1 MTFLKGN
8 TYGSIG
14 KRGKGKYTIKAKLK
28 QDIQVIVDE
37 LLSSIKIHELS
48 RYERLQYNK
57 VLLPYIAPKMRE
69 YDVKNDLI
77 DVPVI
82 EGKNKK

>member
-1 MTFLKGN
+1 MTFKIGN
-8 TYGSIG
+8 KYGKLS
-14 KRGKGKYTIKAKLK
+14 KRGKGKYTINAKLK

-37 LLSSIKIHELS
+37 LLSSIKIQELS
-48 RYERLQYNK
+48 RYERLQYTK

-82 EGKNKK
+82 ESKNEK

>member
-1 MTFLKGN
+1 MTFKIGN
-8 TYGSIG
+8 KFGKIG
-14 KRGKGKYTIKAKLK
+14 KRGKGKYKINTKLK

-37 LLSSIKIHELS
+37 LLSSIKIQELS
-48 RYERLQYNK
+48 RYERLQYTK

-82 EGKNKK
+82 ESKNEK